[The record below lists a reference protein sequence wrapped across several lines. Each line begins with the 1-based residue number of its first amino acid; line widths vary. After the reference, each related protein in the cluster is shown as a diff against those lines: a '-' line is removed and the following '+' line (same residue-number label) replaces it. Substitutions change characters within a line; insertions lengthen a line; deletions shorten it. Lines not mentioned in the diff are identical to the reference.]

1 MLSGWIMGGTRFFA
15 SASTMASWSG
25 GRHCGHRTVHQGG
38 ADARLHEALMTAPA
52 TPADFPLMPM
62 TGKHRV
68 SDRNHAEGITRR
80 VTIATIRMMP

>member
-1 MLSGWIMGGTRFFA
+1 
-15 SASTMASWSG
+15 
-25 GRHCGHRTVHQGG
+25 
-38 ADARLHEALMTAPA
+38 MTAPA